1 MEPKK
6 KPTTKKTADKQEDKR
21 EYIYAKGGRKTS
33 TAQTRLYLN
42 AKGVFTVND
51 RPYNEYFPT
60 EDLQRI
66 FLNPLKIAS
75 REKTVDLSMK
85 VHGGGIHSQAEA
97 CRHSIS
103 RALIKVDPELR
114 GALKAE
120 GFLMR
125 DPRVKERKKPGLR
138 RARRSPQWS
147 KR

>member
-1 MEPKK
+1 MERKK
-6 KPTTKKTADKQEDKR
+6 KSTTEKTADKR

-33 TAQTRLYLN
+33 TAQARLYLN

-66 FLNPLKIAS
+66 FLSPLKVAS

-85 VHGGGIHSQAEA
+85 VHGGGVHSQAEA
-97 CRHSIS
+97 CRHGIA
-103 RALIKVDPELR
+103 RALVKVDEELR
-114 GALKAE
+114 GTLKAE